1 MELWDAYKADGTLA
15 GFDLIRGE
23 RIPSN
28 YFHLVCEAVSQH
40 VDGEYLL
47 MQRSFDKEIY
57 PGMWEIGAGGSALKG
72 ENKIEAVLREIK
84 EETGIDSGNLKEI
97 YHIVHEGN
105 QSIYVGYLLITSCN
119 KDSIQLQ
126 EKETINYKWI
136 SKEKLIEFYDGNQFS
151 TTSQKERL
159 KDYVN
164 SIRGWWFIYHIK
176 IVQLG
181 TPQFVEVE

>member
-23 RIPSN
+23 RITSN
-28 YFHLVCEAVSQH
+28 YFHLVCEAVIQH

-84 EETGIDSGNLKEI
+84 EETS
-97 YHIVHEGN
+97 
-105 QSIYVGYLLITSCN
+105 ITS
-119 KDSIQLQ
+119 
-126 EKETINYKWI
+126 
-136 SKEKLIEFYDGNQFS
+136 
-151 TTSQKERL
+151 KERL

-164 SIRGWWFIYHIK
+164 SIRG
-176 IVQLG
+176 
-181 TPQFVEVE
+181 